1 MSRMSRNHYL
11 LVIYFGLVVFF
22 LLSSL
27 LVVIPIS
34 FIDAQFLRFPPEAY
48 SLRWYRRFFSDTDF
62 VDATILS
69 ITVGLMATAIATTF
83 GTLAAVVLT
92 RKRFLG
98 RKVVFGLMLA
108 PVIVPVIIFALGLY
122 VFLAQLNLLGNIYAL
137 VFAHANLALPFSV
150 LIVSAALEN
159 FDITLERAARVMG
172 ASPARAFFHVT
183 LPSIRPAVFAAAI
196 FGFSISFDDLV
207 LAVLPAPCRRCRH
220 VTSLVVVRRGS
231 GPRCHAVGI
240 HG

>member
-108 PVIVPVIIFALGLY
+108 PMIVPVIIFALGLY

-183 LPSIRPAVFAAAI
+183 LPSI
-196 FGFSISFDDLV
+196 
-207 LAVLPAPCRRCRH
+207 
-220 VTSLVVVRRGS
+220 
-231 GPRCHAVGI
+231 
-240 HG
+240 